1 MPEQISQGLS
11 PEDNEIAKKLY
22 GKHEYQ
28 ANSLTTALDVNK
40 RADEAR
46 RTVKEAETNGTTD
59 DVPYET
65 RVFANGETTQRRML
79 DQAQLF
85 YDSNLWRAHQHKEQH
100 LDKYTHQA
108 KQEANDAGV
117 EINTEDSIA
126 SSQKVVHGAEDFS
139 VSESTEAIPETERVA
154 LTKEDLRIPETFEP
168 GDELIVLACNIKD
181 IRAQED
187 GEIGTLY
194 PEQADA
200 FRSSIEAL
208 ADSIYEPLSEVER
221 ENLDI
226 VVLAGDTTLVT
237 PGDEGLRVSQQRA
250 VLTGREAIAGIS
262 QSMEKYGIDASKHI
276 ISDGEKPV
284 ALSHLRDVNMLHE
297 TDNPNVKQFVDYMIN
312 KYGSG
317 RELWMAFED
326 DTEKELRDSL
336 GVEGPNEIA
345 DRVSQLVNLSAYIAD
360 LTKQGDKDKRVV
372 VFAVGHYDNISPWAK
387 KTLLGINPADG
398 FIPVEKG
405 GGLVIQRK
413 TDGTASTFVG
423 GKEYHL
429 DIEV

>member
-1 MPEQISQGLS
+1 MPEQLSQGLS
-11 PEDNEIAKKLY
+11 PEDKEIAKTLY
-22 GKHEYQ
+22 GMHEYHGK
-28 ANSLTTALDVNK
+28 SLENALAVNE

-46 RTVKEAETNGTTD
+46 QMVAEANSNGAGD

-65 RVFANGETTQRRML
+65 RAFANGKFTQRQIL

-85 YDSNLWRAHQHKEQH
+85 YDSNLWRAHQHKVRH
-100 LDKYTHQA
+100 LDEYIQQA
-108 KQEANDAGV
+108 KNEAIEAGV
-117 EINTEDSIA
+117 IINTDSVTTA
-126 SSQKVVHGAEDFS
+126 SKVVHGAENFS
-139 VSESTEAIPETERVA
+139 VSESAEAIPETERVA
-154 LTKEDLRIPETFEP
+154 LTKEDLRVPEIFEP
-168 GDELIVLACNIKD
+168 GDELIILACNVKD

-200 FRSSIEAL
+200 FRNSIVDL
-208 ADSIYEPLSEVER
+208 TDSIYEHLSEEEK

-237 PGDEGLRVSQQRA
+237 PGNEGLKVSQQRA
-250 VLTGREAIAGIS
+250 VLTGKEAIAGIT

-297 TDNPNVKQFVDYMIN
+297 TDNPNVKQFVDYMID

-326 DTEKELRDSL
+326 DSEKEQRESL
-336 GVEGPNEIA
+336 GVEGPTEIA
-345 DRVSQLVNLSAYIAD
+345 DRVAQLVNLAAYIAD

-372 VFAVGHYDNISPWAK
+372 VLAVGHYDNISPWAK
-387 KTLLGINPADG
+387 KNLLGINPADG

-413 TDGTASTFVG
+413 TNGSASTLVG
-423 GKEYHL
+423 GKEYLL